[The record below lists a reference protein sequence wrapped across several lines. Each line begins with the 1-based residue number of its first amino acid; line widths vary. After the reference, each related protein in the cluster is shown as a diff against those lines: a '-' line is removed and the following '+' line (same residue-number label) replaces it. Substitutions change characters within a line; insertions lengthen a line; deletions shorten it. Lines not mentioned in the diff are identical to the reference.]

1 MNRAVLLGVTV
12 AWLSAACGG
21 GAARTAAFASD
32 WQSDGGKSIGA
43 VLAKVGRVALPEG
56 AGLVVG
62 VTATGLVAVSL
73 DGARHWT
80 HSTAVDAR
88 PTIAGDVV
96 VYTSGGSLV
105 ALDAATGKELW
116 KTNIGDKRLRGAGD
130 DGHTTV
136 ASLGS
141 VSGGG
146 SLVVAIDRSGAV
158 LNRWTPEVEVGTP
171 AVASG
176 IVFVPWGSQYVS
188 ALDVSSGR
196 EEGRLLGRTVMSR
209 AIAIGGALYFGE
221 SALVRFDDAIKL
233 SHKNEAHVVKLPE
246 RELPGKPA
254 WYPDGA
260 TVLPP
265 AAGAPDSIRF
275 YARPAETNDQLG
287 LDSDRFAATYFRI
300 VVGFNGHD
308 GALRWVRTFPAEI
321 IGGDA
326 ATAGFAFCDD
336 AGNVWFADARAGGD
350 AGHVSLGVPLKG
362 CVVRGGGF
370 RMKPGKDSGTVYEQ
384 ISTAINLREAQ
395 MATIQRFLL
404 RELGTG
410 EDPAITKTLLD
421 LASDARTQPD
431 ILAEATNLLAARRTG
446 VEYMLEALERHYDY
460 LSDVVRPPP
469 VGPLADALSAVGEK
483 HAAPLLAAHLN
494 DPADTPNDVRRAA
507 HALVTLAT
515 GDELPAVRT
524 FFSLYRATAD
534 EDDLVAAVID
544 AARILVALDGPE
556 GAEIV
561 ARAAS
566 DPLTEAA
573 VRAGITSLVPKKG

>member
-1 MNRAVLLGVTV
+1 MRPLALLGVTI
-12 AWLSAACGG
+12 AWISAACGG
-21 GAARTAAFASD
+21 GAVRTAAFAND
-32 WQSDGGKSIGA
+32 WQNDGGKSIGT
-43 VLAKVGRVALPEG
+43 VVSKVGKVALPEG
-56 AGLVVG
+56 TGLVVG
-62 VTATGLVAVSL
+62 VTGTGLVAVSL

-80 HSTAVDAR
+80 HSAAVDAR
-88 PTIAGDVV
+88 PSIAGDVV
-96 VYTSGGSLV
+96 VYTSAGSLV
-105 ALDAATGKELW
+105 ALDAATGNQLW
-116 KTNIGDKRLRGAGD
+116 KTTVGDKRLRGAGD

-141 VSGGG
+141 GSGGG
-146 SLVVAIDRSGAV
+146 SLVVAIDRSGAIR
-158 LNRWTPEVEVGTP
+158 NRWAPEVEVGTP

-196 EEGRLLGRTVMSR
+196 EEGRLLGRIVMSR
-209 AIAIGGALYFGE
+209 AVAIGGSLYFGE
-221 SALVRFDDAIKL
+221 SALVRFDDAIVL

-246 RELPGKPA
+246 RELPGKPTL
-254 WYPDGA
+254 YPNGA

-265 AAGAPDSIRF
+265 TAGAPDSIRF
-275 YARPAETNDQLG
+275 YARPAEAGGKVGVDAE
-287 LDSDRFAATYFRI
+287 RFAATYFRI
-300 VVGFNGHD
+300 VVGFNSQD

-336 AGNVWFADARAGGD
+336 AGNVWLADARAGGD
-350 AGHVSLGVPLKG
+350 AGHVSLGVPVKG
-362 CVVRGGGF
+362 CVVHAGGF
-370 RMKPGKDSGTVYEQ
+370 RVKAGKDSGTVYEQ
-384 ISTAINLREAQ
+384 LSTAINLREAQ

-421 LASDARTQPD
+421 LATDARTQSD

-494 DPADTPNDVRRAA
+494 DPADSPNDVRRAA

-515 GDELPAVRT
+515 GDEIPAVKN

-561 ARAAS
+561 ARAAT

-573 VRAGITSLVPKKG
+573 VKAGIASLVPKKG